1 MVMKTLACA
10 AFAVLLGG
18 GEVLA
23 ASRDAASGQC
33 RFIQSRKD
41 RNACYEHHSA
51 AAAKRPATGSDNTKM
66 IDAVEQMKLEDDR
79 LAKRLQGIC
88 RGC

>member
-1 MVMKTLACA
+1 MKTVACIA
-10 AFAVLLGG
+10 LTVLLGG

-23 ASRDAASGQC
+23 ASKDAASGQC

-41 RNACYEHHSA
+41 RNVCYERHSA
-51 AAAKRPATGSDNTKM
+51 ATAKRPATGSDNAKM

-79 LAKRLQGIC
+79 LSKRLQGIC